1 MITLH
6 LNYSCIPVPAN
17 SQLTNSRQPQFIGTY
32 SHVQPYEHKRTD
44 SPSTM
49 SKQQTDPLMSHSD
62 NTQTI
67 VQATPPPSTHPT
79 YGTSHVTTCLSL
91 HGSHIYQTLDKYIEE
106 LEGLSFLD
114 EEEEQEGT
122 STNKD
127 SYDRLFDDPNYSPL
141 CATYISHTSASV
153 PTSTSSGPLLTN
165 NEVMEV
171 IEYDKLASKS
181 VDTDYSYAYAH
192 MTMKRRK
199 ALEKMTSSDIPVNN
213 KISEDILRIAELGT
227 YEMDPEFITTLQM
240 FRANQEDV
248 PVEDTPPLPPK
259 SVMNTDR
266 NSGVKPF
273 KNCYQSLDQNTLTP
287 DHSYTSL
294 TK

>member
-6 LNYSCIPVPAN
+6 HNYSCIPAPVD
-17 SQLTNSRQPQFIGTY
+17 SQLTNSREPQFIGTY
-32 SHVQPYEHKRTD
+32 SLVRPYEHKRTD
-44 SPSTM
+44 LPSTM
-49 SKQQTDPLMSHSD
+49 SKQQTDPLMSH
-62 NTQTI
+62 NNNAQTI

-91 HGSHIYQTLDKYIEE
+91 HGSHIYQTLDKYVEE
-106 LEGLSFLD
+106 LEGLSFL
-114 EEEEQEGT
+114 EEEEEERT

-127 SYDRLFDDPNYSPL
+127 SYDSLFDDPNYSPL
-141 CATYISHTSASV
+141 CATYISHTSTSV
-153 PTSTSSGPLLTN
+153 PSSTLSGPLLAK

-171 IEYDKLASKS
+171 LQYDKLASKS

-199 ALEKMTSSDIPVNN
+199 ALEKMASSDTTVNN
-213 KISEDILRIAELGT
+213 KISEEILRIAELGT

-240 FRANQEDV
+240 FHASQEDV
-248 PVEDTPPLPPK
+248 PIEDTPPLPPK
-259 SVMNTDR
+259 SADR
-266 NSGVKPF
+266 TSGMKSF

-287 DHSYTSL
+287 DNSYATL

>member
-1 MITLH
+1 
-6 LNYSCIPVPAN
+6 
-17 SQLTNSRQPQFIGTY
+17 
-32 SHVQPYEHKRTD
+32 
-44 SPSTM
+44 M
-49 SKQQTDPLMSHSD
+49 SEQQTDSLMSRND

-106 LEGLSFLD
+106 LEGLSFL
-114 EEEEQEGT
+114 EEEEEGT

-141 CATYISHTSASV
+141 CATYISHTSASA
-153 PTSTSSGPLLTN
+153 PNSTPSVPLLTK

-199 ALEKMTSSDIPVNN
+199 ALEKMTSSDMSVNN

-240 FRANQEDV
+240 FRANQKDV
-248 PVEDTPPLPPK
+248 PIEDMPPLPPK
-259 SVMNTDR
+259 SPMNTDR
-266 NSGVKPF
+266 ISGMKPF
-273 KNCYQSLDQNTLTP
+273 KNCYQSLDKNTLTP